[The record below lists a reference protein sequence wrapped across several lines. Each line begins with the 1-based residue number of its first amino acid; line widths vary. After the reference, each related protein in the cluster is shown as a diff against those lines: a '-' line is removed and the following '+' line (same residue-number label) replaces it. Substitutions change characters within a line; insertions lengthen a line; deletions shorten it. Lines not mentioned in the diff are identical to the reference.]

1 MNSLRLSLVWPAVL
15 AIVLLLV
22 YAWFELQIGSLLPFV
37 LMAGIAACLLWVVF
51 AAEFRVRRPLDA
63 LLKIKESG
71 DSNSTSTRPLQST
84 DEVQGLATK
93 LFALQREVA
102 SCERKLDDESQQRLK
117 VETALRDAETR
128 YTLMIERAN
137 DGSWD
142 WDLQSGT
149 IEFSARWQ
157 GMLHFT
163 GERAPAS
170 AEQWKQLIHP
180 DDNEAV
186 LMRMQNHLE
195 GLTPHFNAEYRVRN
209 QNGDFRWL
217 HSRGAAIRHAS
228 GKPYR
233 MIMLDSDIHER
244 KLLEDTIVRAAEG
257 LSAVSGEEFF
267 HRLMI
272 NLASV
277 LGTRDNLAC
286 YCLDDPPTRARTLA
300 YYHNGEFAEE
310 NFEYDLAGT
319 SCGAV
324 IGRKE
329 IVYCPTGVCDM
340 WPLEKQYD
348 RDSYLGVPMFDS
360 TGKIIGHFACM
371 DGKPMS
377 QDLPRIEI
385 FKIFAVRAAAE
396 LERLLLSR
404 QICMRPQATGS

>member
-1 MNSLRLSLVWPAVL
+1 MNSLRFSIVWPVVL
-15 AIVLLLV
+15 VFILLFV
-22 YAWFELQIGSLLPFV
+22 YGTFEFQIGSFLSFALLSGV
-37 LMAGIAACLLWVVF
+37 VVCLLWVAF
-51 AAEFRVRRPLDA
+51 AAEFRVSRPLDS
-63 LLKIKESG
+63 LLKIESPNRNIAAI
-71 DSNSTSTRPLQST
+71 SAQAVS
-84 DEVQGLATK
+84 EVRRLAS
-93 LFALQREVA
+93 ALLSLRREVA
-102 SCERKLDDESQQRLK
+102 SYENKLAEESQQRLRA
-117 VETALRDAETR
+117 EAALRDAETR
-128 YTLMIERAN
+128 YTLMVERAN
-137 DGSWD
+137 DGTWD
-142 WDLQSGT
+142 WDLQSGAM
-149 IEFSARWQ
+149 EFSARWQ
-157 GMLHFT
+157 GMLQFT
-163 GERAPAS
+163 GENVPTS
-170 AEQWKQLIHP
+170 MEEWKRLIHS

-209 QNGDFRWL
+209 RDGDFRWI

-233 MIMLDSDIHER
+233 MVMLDSDVHER
-244 KLLEDTIVRAAEG
+244 KILEDTIVRAAEG
-257 LSAVSGEEFF
+257 LSAVSGKEFF

-286 YCLDDPPTRARTLA
+286 YCVDDPPTRARTLA

-324 IGRKE
+324 ISRKE

-340 WPLEKQYD
+340 WPVEKQYD

-371 DGKPMS
+371 DGKPMR

-396 LERLLLSR
+396 LERLLLTR
-404 QICMRPQATGS
+404 QLGVQTHATGS

>member
-1 MNSLRLSLVWPAVL
+1 MKSLRLSVVWPAVL
-15 AIVLLLV
+15 ALVLLLV
-22 YAWFELQIGSLLPFV
+22 YGWLEMQLSSLFPLIF
-37 LMAGIAACLLWVVF
+37 LLGIVICLLWIVF
-51 AAEFRVRRPLDA
+51 SAEFRVRRPLDA
-63 LLKIKESG
+63 LLTVDG
-71 DSNSTSTRPLQST
+71 SNVSDDISAISLQAT
-84 DEVQGLATK
+84 NEVQKMATK
-93 LFALQREVA
+93 LLSLQRDVA
-102 SCERKLDDESQQRLK
+102 NSGKKLEEESQQRLRA
-117 VETALRDAETR
+117 ESALREAETR
-128 YTLMIERAN
+128 YTLMVERAN

-142 WDLQSGT
+142 WDLQSGA

-157 GMLHFT
+157 GMLQFT
-163 GERAPAS
+163 SENAPAS
-170 AEQWKQLIHP
+170 MEEWKRLIYP

-195 GLTPHFNAEYRVRN
+195 GLTPNFNAEYRLQNR
-209 QNGDFRWL
+209 NGDLRWI
-217 HSRGAAIRHAS
+217 HSRGAAIRHAN

-233 MIMLDSDIHER
+233 MVMLDSDIHER
-244 KLLEDTIVRAAEG
+244 KVLEETIVRAAEG

-272 NLASV
+272 NLGSV

-324 IGRKE
+324 ISRKE

-340 WPLEKQYD
+340 WPVEKQYD

-371 DGKPMS
+371 DGKPMR

-396 LERLLLSR
+396 LERLLLTR
-404 QICMRPQATGS
+404 QLGIQTHATGS